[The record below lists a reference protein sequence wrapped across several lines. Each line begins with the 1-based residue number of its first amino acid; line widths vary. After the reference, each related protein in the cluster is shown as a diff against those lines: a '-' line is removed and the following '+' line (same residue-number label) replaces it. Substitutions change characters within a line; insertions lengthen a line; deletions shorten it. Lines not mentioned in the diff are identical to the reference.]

1 MLLGTGMRIFQC
13 WQSRN
18 YTGLSLDTF
27 GSFVGNLT
35 SDANL
40 RIVKGARDRCE
51 LQSIVEPDIADET
64 TVKWSAPIPSFN
76 SGKIKVKSSDPVK
89 MTSNMGNRS

>member
-18 YTGLSLDTF
+18 YAGLSLDTF
-27 GSFVGNLT
+27 SSLFGNLT

-40 RIVKGARDRCE
+40 RMIEDAQDRRE
-51 LQSIVEPDIADET
+51 VQSIVEPEY
-64 TVKWSAPIPSFN
+64 S
-76 SGKIKVKSSDPVK
+76 
-89 MTSNMGNRS
+89 R

>member
-40 RIVKGARDRCE
+40 RIVEGARDCCE

-64 TVKWSAPIPSFN
+64 TVKWSAPIQCFYQV
-76 SGKIKVKSSDPVK
+76 KVEVKSSDPVK
-89 MTSNMGNRS
+89 CK